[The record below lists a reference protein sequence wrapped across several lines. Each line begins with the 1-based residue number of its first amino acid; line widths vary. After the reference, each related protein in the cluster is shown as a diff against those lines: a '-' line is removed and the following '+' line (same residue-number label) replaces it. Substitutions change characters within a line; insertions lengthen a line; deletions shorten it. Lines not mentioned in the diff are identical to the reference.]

1 MDWEIRWWGERR
13 RIAILVSRHDHCL
26 LDLLWRWRR
35 GELDAEIV
43 DGDLQPPRS
52 A

>member
-1 MDWEIRWWGERR
+1 MRWWGQRR

-26 LDLLWRWRR
+26 LDLIWRWRR

-43 DGDLQPPRS
+43 DGDLKPPRS
-52 A
+52 RAAK